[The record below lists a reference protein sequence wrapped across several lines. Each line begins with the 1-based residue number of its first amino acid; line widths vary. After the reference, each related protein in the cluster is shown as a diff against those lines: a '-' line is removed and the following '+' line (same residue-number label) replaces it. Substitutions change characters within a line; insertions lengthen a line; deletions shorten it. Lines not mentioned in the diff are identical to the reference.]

1 MGISPNTT
9 PSNPKQNTGRK
20 GRENFLLRR
29 EKGGEKTHAEEEEEE
44 EGLRRALLLLLLL
57 LLSMKSTWEE
67 EDKEEEEEEREGDEG
82 VVLCACGAYDEDE
95 EGERIRGNGEWKRF
109 RKKTL
114 DDDDDGCDD
123 DDDDATARATGT
135 KDAWDIERD
144 FCIRTFGFSDSST
157 KHFWTKTD
165 DAEGVDNGFFT
176 LLLSGWNGFGQ
187 LGDGSCRSRTSDRYE
202 PVPIFVRMHIR
213 VRKVALGLFHTV
225 ALCDRGAVYGFG
237 QNPQIGAPKDV
248 KYSTVPI
255 LLEGGDLKEDEDDIE
270 FISCGSRH
278 TLVATKHA
286 AFAFGCNAKRQCGFT
301 QEEDDEGK
309 DEDEDIYLP
318 RETLSAMSAKAT
330 RILSVRCE
338 RWSSF
343 VLLEKR
349 TTTR

>member
-1 MGISPNTT
+1 MMITMIA
-9 PSNPKQNTGRK
+9 R
-20 GRENFLLRR
+20 
-29 EKGGEKTHAEEEEEE
+29 EEEKE
-44 EGLRRALLLLLLL
+44 EG
-57 LLSMKSTWEE
+57 E
-67 EDKEEEEEEREGDEG
+67 EG

-95 EGERIRGNGEWKRF
+95 DDGERIRGNGAWKRF

-114 DDDDDGCDD
+114 DDDDGCDD

-165 DAEGVDNGFFT
+165 DDAEGVDNCFFT
-176 LLLSGWNGFGQ
+176 LLLSGWNQFGQ
-187 LGDGSCRSRTSDRYE
+187 LGDGSCRSRTSDEYE

-278 TLVATKHA
+278 TLVATKHT
-286 AFAFGCNAKRQCGFT
+286 AFAFGCNAKRQCGFMH
-301 QEEDDEGK
+301 EEDDERK

-318 RETLSAMSAKAT
+318 RETLSTMSAKAT
-330 RILSVRCE
+330 RILSIRCE

-349 TTTR
+349 TTTP

>member
-1 MGISPNTT
+1 M
-9 PSNPKQNTGRK
+9 
-20 GRENFLLRR
+20 
-29 EKGGEKTHAEEEEEE
+29 
-44 EGLRRALLLLLLL
+44 
-57 LLSMKSTWEE
+57 
-67 EDKEEEEEEREGDEG
+67 
-82 VVLCACGAYDEDE
+82 
-95 EGERIRGNGEWKRF
+95 
-109 RKKTL
+109 
-114 DDDDDGCDD
+114 DDDDGDDGDGDD
-123 DDDDATARATGT
+123 DDATGT

-165 DAEGVDNGFFT
+165 DDAEGVDNCFFT
-176 LLLSGWNGFGQ
+176 LLLSGWNQFGQ
-187 LGDGSCRSRTSDRYE
+187 LGDGSCRSRTSDEYE
-202 PVPIFVRMHIR
+202 PVPLFVRMHIR

-278 TLVATKHA
+278 TLVATKHT
-286 AFAFGCNAKRQCGFT
+286 AFAFGCNAKRQCGFMH
-301 QEEDDEGK
+301 EEDDERK

-318 RETLSAMSAKAT
+318 RETLSTMSAKAT
-330 RILSVRCE
+330 RILSIRCE

-349 TTTR
+349 TMTP

>member
-1 MGISPNTT
+1 
-9 PSNPKQNTGRK
+9 
-20 GRENFLLRR
+20 
-29 EKGGEKTHAEEEEEE
+29 
-44 EGLRRALLLLLLL
+44 
-57 LLSMKSTWEE
+57 MKSTWEE
-67 EDKEEEEEEREGDEG
+67 EDKEEEEEQREGDEG

-114 DDDDDGCDD
+114 DDDDD
-123 DDDDATARATGT
+123 DATARATGT

-144 FCIRTFGFSDSST
+144 FCIWTFGFSDSST

-202 PVPIFVRMHIR
+202 PAPIFVRMHIR

>member
-1 MGISPNTT
+1 M
-9 PSNPKQNTGRK
+9 
-20 GRENFLLRR
+20 E
-29 EKGGEKTHAEEEEEE
+29 EKKRGYAE
-44 EGLRRALLLLLLL
+44 EGLRRALLLLL
-57 LLSMKSTWEE
+57 SMMIPTIAREE
-67 EDKEEEEEEREGDEG
+67 EEKEEEREGDEG
-82 VVLCACGAYDEDE
+82 VVLCACGAYEEDE
-95 EGERIRGNGEWKRF
+95 EEKRIRGNRVGAWKRF

-114 DDDDDGCDD
+114 DDDDCDD
-123 DDDDATARATGT
+123 NDAMTATGT
-135 KDAWDIERD
+135 NDAWDIERD